1 MKQIDLDYY
10 KEHAKTSF
18 KTPDVYFED
27 FAENMMKQI
36 PNVAHSKVSVA
47 LSSDK
52 SEDKMNLFVR
62 IKPYLYLAAMISGL
76 AFGIKVYRIQQQYYT
91 QSPEKS
97 PVTMT
102 NEQAE
107 QYVDNVCDFAMI
119 NSNDIYACVTDNYQ
133 P

>member
-1 MKQIDLDYY
+1 MKQIDLDNN
-10 KEHAKTSF
+10 KEHAKKSF
-18 KTPDVYFED
+18 KVPDAYFED

-36 PNVAHSKVSVA
+36 PNVAHSKASVA
-47 LSSDK
+47 LFSDVPESK
-52 SEDKMNLFVR
+52 IGLFVR

-76 AFGIKVYRIQQQYYT
+76 AFGIKVYKIQQQYYT

-97 PVTMT
+97 TVAMT

-119 NSNDIYACVTDNYQ
+119 NSNDVYACVTDNY
-133 P
+133 

>member
-1 MKQIDLDYY
+1 MKQIDLDHY
-10 KEHAKTSF
+10 KEHSKSSF
-18 KTPDVYFED
+18 KVPDAYFED
-27 FAENMMKQI
+27 FAGILMTQI
-36 PNVAHSKVSVA
+36 PDATHSNASAA
-47 LSSDK
+47 LSSDNDG
-52 SEDKMNLFVR
+52 DKMNLFAR

-76 AFGIKVYRIQQQYYT
+76 AFGVKVYKIQQQHFV

-97 PVTMT
+97 PITMT

-119 NSNDIYACVTDNYQ
+119 NSNDVYACVTENYQ

>member
-1 MKQIDLDYY
+1 MKQIDLDHY
-10 KEHAKTSF
+10 KEHAKKSF
-18 KTPDVYFED
+18 KVPDAYFEE
-27 FAENMMKQI
+27 FSGNMMKQI
-36 PNVAHSKVSVA
+36 PDVAHPKTSVA
-47 LSSDK
+47 LSSDV
-52 SEDKMNLFVR
+52 SEGKMGLFVR

-76 AFGIKVYRIQQQYYT
+76 AFGVKVFKIQQQHFV

-97 PVTMT
+97 PVTIT

-119 NSNDIYACVTDNYQ
+119 NSNDVYACVTENYQ

>member
-1 MKQIDLDYY
+1 MKQIDLDHY
-10 KEHAKTSF
+10 KEHSKSSF
-18 KTPDVYFED
+18 KVPDAYFED

-36 PNVAHSKVSVA
+36 PDVAHSKTSVA
-47 LSSDK
+47 LSSDVL
-52 SEDKMNLFVR
+52 EGKMGLFVR

-76 AFGIKVYRIQQQYYT
+76 AFGVKVYKIQQQYYT

-97 PVTMT
+97 SVAMT

-119 NSNDIYACVTDNYQ
+119 NSNDVYACVTDNY
-133 P
+133 